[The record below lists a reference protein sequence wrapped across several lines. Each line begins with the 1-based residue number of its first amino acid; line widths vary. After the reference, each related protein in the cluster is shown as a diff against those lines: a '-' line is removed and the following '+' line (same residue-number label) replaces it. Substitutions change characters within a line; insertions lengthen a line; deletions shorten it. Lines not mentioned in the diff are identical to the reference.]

1 MIKRTIL
8 PVLVLIMAFLLSN
21 CASTYKALNPD
32 RQYYTNKSTENDV
45 EFSYKY
51 DLLQEFKNKKYAKR
65 EDKKAIRVVA
75 IKITNS
81 SSQVITLG
89 ENAKI
94 YAGDSEVVLLDPTL
108 VHAELKQGVAI
119 YALYLLMLPMEVNF
133 SRSSSFGSGVPQSNV
148 SGYPVGLVL
157 APALAIGNGLVAHS
171 ANQKFKNELLLF
183 NMIGRKI
190 QPKET
195 VYGLIGIRD
204 TQYSPLR
211 LKLF

>member
-1 MIKRTIL
+1 MIKKIIL
-8 PVLVLIMAFLLSN
+8 PVLVVIMAFLLSN
-21 CASTYKALNPD
+21 CASTYKELNPD
-32 RQYYTNKSTENDV
+32 RQYYTQKSVQDGV

-51 DLLQEFKNKKYAKR
+51 NLLREYKNKKYAKR
-65 EDKKAIRVVA
+65 EDKKAIRIVA

-94 YAGDSEVVLLDPTL
+94 YAGDSEVVLLDPKF

-119 YALYLLMLPMEVNF
+119 YALYLLMLPMQVNF
-133 SRSSSFGSGVPQSNV
+133 SRSSSFGSGVPQSNT
-148 SGYPVGLVL
+148 SGYPVGLIL
-157 APALAIGNGLVAHS
+157 APALAVGNGLVAHS

-204 TQYSPLR
+204 TQYSSLS